1 MKISEI
7 QVSYLPT
14 IKPSERTAIKSSLD
28 AYNLLKSQFPE
39 HQIYYKE
46 VFMVLYLDKANKV
59 LGVHKHSSGTDAATI
74 VSIKQVLAIGLKV
87 NASGIIL
94 AHNHPSGNLSPS
106 SQDIQLTSQM
116 KVAAKLFDIQVLDH
130 LIINAGYYSMADE
143 GML

>member
-1 MKISEI
+1 
-7 QVSYLPT
+7 
-14 IKPSERTAIKSSLD
+14 
-28 AYNLLKSQFPE
+28 
-39 HQIYYKE
+39 
-46 VFMVLYLDKANKV
+46 MVLYLDKANKV

-74 VSIKQVLAIGLKV
+74 VSVKQVLAVGLKV

-94 AHNHPSGNLSPS
+94 AHNHPSGNLCPS

-116 KVAAKLFDIQVLDH
+116 KEAAKLFDIQVLDH

>member
-14 IKPSERTAIKSSLD
+14 VKPSERKAIKSSLD
-28 AYNLLKSQFPE
+28 AYNLLKTHFLE

-46 VFMVLYLDKANKV
+46 VFMVLYLDKANKA
-59 LGVHKHSSGTDAATI
+59 LGVHKHSSGTDTATI
-74 VSIKQVLAIGLKV
+74 VSVKQVLAIGLKV

-106 SQDIQLTSQM
+106 SQDIQLTSHM
-116 KVAAKLFDIQVLDH
+116 KEAAKLFDIQVLDH
-130 LIINAGYYSMADE
+130 LIINAGYYSMAD
-143 GML
+143 